1 MGVAEPR
8 TFYDSYPF
16 DWVQGYSPE
25 ELRAL
30 ISPLL
35 VETIEALRSD
45 ELVLDVGCGAGRVL
59 GYMAKRGL
67 RCAAVDLS
75 RESVRRATQR
85 CGRPGAVGDNLRLPI
100 RDAVADLVISD
111 GVAHHT
117 GDPRAAIVENV
128 RVVKPGGR
136 LYLGVYKP
144 GGRYEFLYRWP
155 GSWIRSGLKHGAT
168 RPLVYLLAMV
178 PYYAAHAV
186 KSGGRRTWSGA
197 KMLFYD
203 YFASPRVEFLS
214 RETVERWAAEMGL
227 ELVEYRTNP
236 GSNVHSFVFRKVG
249 NGSGRG

>member
-1 MGVAEPR
+1 MDAAEPR
-8 TFYDSYPF
+8 TFYDHYPF

-25 ELRAL
+25 ELRSVL
-30 ISPLL
+30 SPLL
-35 VETIEALRSD
+35 AETIDGLRGD

-59 GYMAKRGL
+59 GYLAKRGV
-67 RCAAVDLS
+67 RCAGLDIS

-85 CGRPGAVGDNLRLPI
+85 SERPGAVGDNLRLPV
-100 RDAVADLVISD
+100 RDGVADVVISD

-117 GDPRAAIVENV
+117 GDPRAAIREDA
-128 RVVKPGGR
+128 RVMKPGGR

-155 GSWIRSGLKHGAT
+155 GRWIRVGLKRGAT
-168 RPLVYLLAMV
+168 RPLVYLLALA

-186 KSGGRRTWSGA
+186 KSSGRRSWSGA

-214 RETVERWAAEMGL
+214 RETVEQWAAEAGL
-227 ELVEYRTNP
+227 ELAEYRTNP
-236 GSNVHSFVFRKVG
+236 GSNVHSFMFRKTERREG
-249 NGSGRG
+249 GG

>member
-8 TFYDSYPF
+8 TFYDHYPL

-25 ELRAL
+25 ELRAV

-35 VETIEALRSD
+35 VETIDALRGD

-59 GYMAKRGL
+59 SYLAKRGL
-67 RCAAVDLS
+67 RCAGVDLS
-75 RESVRRATQR
+75 RESVRRATSR
-85 CGRPGAVGDNLRLPI
+85 SGRPGVVGNNLRLPI
-100 RDAVADLVISD
+100 RDGVADLVISD

-117 GDPRAAIVENV
+117 GDPRAAITENA
-128 RVVKPGGR
+128 RVAKLGGR

-155 GSWIRSGLKHGAT
+155 GSWIRAGLKHNAT
-168 RPLVYLLAMV
+168 RLLVYLLALV
-178 PYYAAHAV
+178 PYYAAHLV
-186 KSGGRRTWSGA
+186 KSGGRRNWSGA

-214 RETVERWAAEMGL
+214 REVVERWAAEMGL
-227 ELVEYRTNP
+227 ELAEYRTNP
-236 GSNVHSFVFRKVG
+236 GSNVHSFVFRKAAG
-249 NGSGRG
+249 NGRG